1 MKKSEYLK
9 RYRLVKLDDSTV
21 SIDNKFFS
29 FSYTRADHIVKD
41 EYKGMY
47 RYMGGLQCEHEP
59 ETQEYKDLE
68 SWLCEIAERVLGLDK
83 KPEKEDK
90 VSSTCTVGGR
100 FSIYRAEYNELSKCL
115 DITSRLY
122 HTLEALKT
130 HDYKE
135 VPSDNGGDDDYLCVD
150 HVRKEYIWCENG
162 TWPFSISSLESFE
175 DDKNSS
181 LAEFYRV
188 RR

>member
-41 EYKGMY
+41 EFKGMY
-47 RYMGGLQCEHEP
+47 RYLGGLQCEHEP

-68 SWLCEIAERVLGLDK
+68 SWLCELAEKVLGIDK
-83 KPEKEDK
+83 RAGNQDGVEVNTTK
-90 VSSTCTVGGR
+90 GGR
-100 FSIYRAEYNELSKCL
+100 FSVYSNGVGKFQYTVKA
-115 DITSRLY
+115 
-122 HTLEALKT
+122 LEENG
-130 HDYKE
+130 YKE
-135 VPSDNGGDDDYLCVD
+135 VPNDNGGDDDYICVD
-150 HVRKEYIWCENG
+150 HVNMEYIWCENG

-181 LAEFYRV
+181 LAEFHRV

>member
-41 EYKGMY
+41 EFKGMY
-47 RYMGGLQCEHEP
+47 RYLGGLQCEHEP
-59 ETQEYKDLE
+59 ETQEYKNLE
-68 SWLCEIAERVLGLDK
+68 SWLCELAEKVLGIDK
-83 KPEKEDK
+83 KADNQDDIEVNTTK
-90 VSSTCTVGGR
+90 GGR
-100 FSIYRAEYNELSKCL
+100 FSVYRNGVSKFQ
-115 DITSRLY
+115 Y
-122 HTLEALKT
+122 ALKALEENR
-130 HDYKE
+130 YKE
-135 VPSDNGGDDDYLCVD
+135 VPSDNGGDDDYICVD
-150 HVRKEYIWCENG
+150 HVKMEYIWCENG

-175 DDKNSS
+175 DDDNSS